1 MRNKHSLLFGLAV
14 LLLILVIGLPFM
26 LKGFKGT
33 AGQGAVYAHVQSDAI
48 MSPRQSIT
56 LQFSSPMVPVAQVN
70 SVVEMKDAPLT
81 LNPAIAGEGVWTNDQ
96 AFVFTPHVPYT
107 PATRYTIALRPGLA
121 DLNGEEVIQK

>member
-56 LQFSSPMVPVAQVN
+56 LQFSSPMVPVAVWPPGAVTVN
-70 SVVEMKDAPLT
+70 LAPVAPSLAAVTAT
-81 LNPAIAGEGVWTNDQ
+81 L
-96 AFVFTPHVPYT
+96 
-107 PATRYTIALRPGLA
+107 
-121 DLNGEEVIQK
+121 